1 MAAAPGRRRV
11 SAVAVAVA
19 AAVLAALALRVTLLG
34 DRVFHWDEARVGYWI
49 LQYQATG
56 EWEYR
61 AIVHGPFLFHVNEFL
76 FGVFGRSDAVA
87 RVPVA
92 VVGALL
98 PATAWLFRTRLDD
111 VEVVSLAALLAVNP
125 VLVYYSRF
133 MRNDVLVAAFSLAA
147 LGLGV
152 RALDTRRGGYLVA
165 AGAFLGL
172 AFTTKENAL
181 VYVGMFVG
189 ATALLLDERLFTARE
204 RASNWSSTLHGE
216 LRRTARG
223 AVAWRRA
230 LAGGAVAFL
239 AVVVVFYAPR
249 PEFYAAFGEP
259 TRLPGVLSAGTAGAW
274 AEFWGTWGTAGSVSR
289 DHSYIAFLTDALRTL
304 SAASLMLVVAA
315 VFGFLAERYVADG
328 PRDFVLFAGYW
339 GVASIVVYPAI
350 TDISGH
356 WSVVHAVVPLAIP
369 AAVGLR
375 LVVERGWSAFTDD
388 DYLSVALAAI
398 VLLAAAGQMG
408 AVTAETSFLMPQ
420 DDDNELVQYGQPASD
435 MQDTLANVER
445 VAAANG
451 GTDVLYYGDHFYAH
465 GEPTGGEAVEPGD
478 VSDTNWFHR
487 LPLPWYTGRAGAAT
501 DSTLKLTTGTA
512 TGESQSPSVEDTDAP
527 VVITRAKHYTDVAE
541 YLEPRGYESWTYELT
556 SSNTV
561 FVIFVDANAAG
572 YDQQ

>member
-11 SAVAVAVA
+11 SAVAFAVA
-19 AAVLAALALRVTLLG
+19 AAVLAALALRVVLLG
-34 DRVFHWDEARVGYWI
+34 DRIFHWDEARVGYWI

-76 FGVFGRSDAVA
+76 FGAFGRSSAVA

-147 LGLGV
+147 LGLAV

-223 AVAWRRA
+223 VVAWRR
-230 LAGGAVAFL
+230 
-239 AVVVVFYAPR
+239 
-249 PEFYAAFGEP
+249 
-259 TRLPGVLSAGTAGAW
+259 
-274 AEFWGTWGTAGSVSR
+274 
-289 DHSYIAFLTDALRTL
+289 
-304 SAASLMLVVAA
+304 
-315 VFGFLAERYVADG
+315 
-328 PRDFVLFAGYW
+328 
-339 GVASIVVYPAI
+339 
-350 TDISGH
+350 
-356 WSVVHAVVPLAIP
+356 
-369 AAVGLR
+369 
-375 LVVERGWSAFTDD
+375 
-388 DYLSVALAAI
+388 
-398 VLLAAAGQMG
+398 
-408 AVTAETSFLMPQ
+408 
-420 DDDNELVQYGQPASD
+420 
-435 MQDTLANVER
+435 
-445 VAAANG
+445 
-451 GTDVLYYGDHFYAH
+451 
-465 GEPTGGEAVEPGD
+465 
-478 VSDTNWFHR
+478 
-487 LPLPWYTGRAGAAT
+487 
-501 DSTLKLTTGTA
+501 
-512 TGESQSPSVEDTDAP
+512 
-527 VVITRAKHYTDVAE
+527 
-541 YLEPRGYESWTYELT
+541 
-556 SSNTV
+556 
-561 FVIFVDANAAG
+561 
-572 YDQQ
+572 